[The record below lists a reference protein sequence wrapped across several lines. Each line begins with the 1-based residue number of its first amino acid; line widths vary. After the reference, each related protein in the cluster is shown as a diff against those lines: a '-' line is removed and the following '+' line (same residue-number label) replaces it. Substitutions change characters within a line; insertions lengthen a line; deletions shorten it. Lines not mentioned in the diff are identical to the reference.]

1 MSIKPNYFKIGVFV
15 IVACILI
22 VAAIIFFGS
31 GLFSEEKI
39 YFETYFDGS
48 VSGLDIGAPV
58 ELRGVRM
65 GQVEKI
71 TFAQREYEIEVGSE
85 DYFNYGNYVMV
96 LASIDVAYLPNDL
109 TLEGRI
115 KNARQLTERGF
126 RLRLASSLLTGK
138 AYLQGDYLDPERYP
152 VLEVPWEP
160 KDIYISS
167 APGEL
172 STMKQSIDGILAKLE
187 QVDTEKIGNL
197 IEQILVSVNQAIDDA
212 NIPKLS
218 SEMQSLLA
226 DANKAI
232 NDAHFEKISDGIQS
246 FVANANQAIE
256 EANVAELSNGIQN
269 LVTDVDQ
276 AIVDVNVPAIGN
288 QVQNLFAEARQT
300 NQSLQELLKRPEKTE
315 SQMANVAVMIASL
328 NRTLMRID
336 KLILTQSPQIELAL
350 ENLREVSADLKEL
363 TSDLKQSPSQLIFSQ
378 PPSKSE
384 ISK

>member
-1 MSIKPNYFKIGVFV
+1 MSIKPNYFKIGIFV
-15 IVACILI
+15 IFACILI

-71 TFAQREYEIEVGSE
+71 TFAQSEYDVEVGSE

-96 LASIDVAYLPNDL
+96 LASLDVALLPTDS

-115 KNARQLTERGF
+115 KNARQLTDRGF

-160 KDIYISS
+160 KNIYISS

-187 QVDTEKIGNL
+187 QVDTEKIGDL
-197 IEQILVSVNQAIDDA
+197 IEQILVSVNRAIEDA
-212 NIPKLS
+212 NIPEIS
-218 SEMQSLLA
+218 SKMQSLFA
-226 DANKAI
+226 DADQAI
-232 NDAHFEKISDGIQS
+232 NDVHLDKISSGIQS
-246 FVANANQAIE
+246 FVANANQAI
-256 EANVAELSNGIQN
+256 
-269 LVTDVDQ
+269 D
-276 AIVDVNVPAIGN
+276 DVNVPAIGN
-288 QVQNLFAEARQT
+288 QVQSLFAEARQT

-328 NRTLMRID
+328 NRTLIRID
-336 KLILTQSPQIELAL
+336 KLVTTQSPQIELAL
-350 ENLREVSADLKEL
+350 ENLREVSGDLKEL
-363 TSDLKQSPSQLIFSQ
+363 TGDLKQHPSQLIFSQ

>member
-1 MSIKPNYFKIGVFV
+1 MSMKPNYFKIGVFV
-15 IVACILI
+15 ILACVLL
-22 VAAIIFFGS
+22 VAAIVFFGS
-31 GLFSEEKI
+31 GLFSEDKI
-39 YFETYFDGS
+39 YLETYFDGS

-71 TFAQREYEIEVGSE
+71 TFAQREYEIELGSE

-96 LASIDVAYLPNDL
+96 LASLDVAHLPVDL

-160 KDIYISS
+160 KNIYISS

-172 STMKQSIDGILAKLE
+172 STMKQSIDGILARLE
-187 QVDTEKIGNL
+187 QVDTEKIGDL
-197 IEQILVSVNQAIDDA
+197 IEQILVSVNRAIEDA
-212 NIPKLS
+212 NIPEIS
-218 SEMQSLLA
+218 SKMKSLLA
-226 DANKAI
+226 DADQAI
-232 NDAHFEKISDGIQS
+232 NDVHLEKISNGIQS
-246 FVANANQAIE
+246 FVANANQAIDD
-256 EANVAELSNGIQN
+256 ADVAELSNGVQSFVAN
-269 LVTDVDQ
+269 ANQ
-276 AIVDVNVPAIGN
+276 AIDDVNVPAIGN

-336 KLILTQSPQIELAL
+336 KLVTTQSPQIELAL
-350 ENLREVSADLKEL
+350 ENLREVSGDLKEL
-363 TSDLKQSPSQLIFSQ
+363 TGDLKQHPSQLIFSQ